1 MTDTYWRHVTN
12 RKTEYITT
20 STHGKKK
27 MTFALGDLLTC
38 STTFFTVV
46 VDVLHDLLHRCFHLA
61 RREVVRLG
69 RIHMRTER
77 LSCDVE
83 YIFWT

>member
-1 MTDTYWRHVTN
+1 MAKKTDLRSG
-12 RKTEYITT
+12 R
-20 STHGKKK
+20 
-27 MTFALGDLLTC
+27 L
-38 STTFFTVV
+38 
-46 VDVLHDLLHRCFHLA
+46 VDVLHDLLHRCDHFA
-61 RREVVRLG
+61 RLEVVRLG